1 MIRLVLINIF
11 LIGFIFSQYRDIPDV
26 VTKVATTSANWL
38 KLETGARGVGM
49 AGAMVAAGQG
59 VSAVPYNPASIGFL
73 KGSELY
79 YSKTNYL
86 AGISHS
92 SMAYGTQITPTD
104 FVALHLFQFDSGLMA
119 VTTEDE
125 PDGTGEDFDV
135 KGLSLRATYAKMMTD
150 RLKFGFTVKY
160 IRESIYTTAMQTF
173 AVDLGTN
180 FDTGIY
186 GLILGMSV
194 SNFGPDVQFSGEGI
208 QQQVDEELSVD
219 ESLSKITEKFPIP
232 MSFRLGVKK
241 DVFNNEIHKLTLAVD
256 GINPIDYVVTVNGGL
271 EYGFQDLAYVRAGTH
286 LNHDTA
292 SFTLGAGV
300 KIGNIHVDYA
310 YADYG
315 ILENTNQFGI
325 RFGF

>member
-1 MIRLVLINIF
+1 MKRILILIF
-11 LIGFIFSQYRDIPDV
+11 IGISFSEYRVIPDV

-49 AGAMVAAGQG
+49 AGAMVAAGEG
-59 VSAVPYNPASIGFL
+59 VSAIPYNPASIGYI

-86 AGISHS
+86 VDISHA

-104 FVALHLFQFDSGLMA
+104 FVALHIFTFNSGLMD

-125 PDGTGEDFDV
+125 PDGTGEQFDV
-135 KGLSLRATYAKMMTD
+135 TGLSLRGTYAKILTD
-150 RLKFGFTVKY
+150 RLKIGFTVKY
-160 IRESIYTTAMQTF
+160 IREAIYTTAMQTF
-173 AVDLGTN
+173 AIDLGTN

-186 GLILGMSV
+186 GIILGMSV
-194 SNFGPDVQFSGEGI
+194 SNFGPEVQFSGEGI
-208 QQQVDEELSVD
+208 QQKVDQDLSVD

-232 MSFRLGVKK
+232 MSFRLGIKK
-241 DVFNNEIHKLTLAVD
+241 DILNDEIHKLTFAMD
-256 GINPIDYVVTVNGGL
+256 GVNPIDYVVTGNIGL
-271 EYGFQDLAYVRAGTH
+271 EYSWLETAYVRGGTH

-292 SFTLGAGV
+292 SFTVGAGI
-300 KIGNIHVDYA
+300 KIGNIFVDYA
-310 YADYG
+310 FANYG
-315 ILENTNQFGI
+315 ILENTNQFGL

>member
-1 MIRLVLINIF
+1 MRNPF
-11 LIGFIFSQYRDIPDV
+11 LILIFIGISFSQYRVIPDV

-49 AGAMVAAGQG
+49 AGAMVAAGEG
-59 VSAVPYNPASIGFL
+59 VSAIPYNPASIGYI

-86 AGISHS
+86 VDISHA

-104 FVALHLFQFDSGLMA
+104 FVALHIFTFNSGLMD

-125 PDGTGEDFDV
+125 PDGTGEQFNV
-135 KGLSLRATYAKMMTD
+135 TGLSLRGTYAKILTD
-150 RLKFGFTVKY
+150 RLKIGFTVKY
-160 IRESIYTTAMQTF
+160 IREAIYTTAMQTF
-173 AVDLGTN
+173 AIDLGTN

-186 GLILGMSV
+186 GIILGMSV
-194 SNFGPDVQFSGEGI
+194 SNFGPEVQFSGEGI
-208 QQQVDEELSVD
+208 QQKVDQDLSVD

-232 MSFRLGVKK
+232 MSFRLGIKK
-241 DVFNNEIHKLTLAVD
+241 DILNDEIHKLTFAMD
-256 GINPIDYVVTVNGGL
+256 GVNPIDYVVTGNIGL
-271 EYGFQDLAYVRAGTH
+271 EYSWLETAYVRGGTH

-292 SFTLGAGV
+292 SFTVGAGI
-300 KIGNIHVDYA
+300 KIGNIFVDYA
-310 YADYG
+310 YANYG
-315 ILENTNQFGI
+315 ILENTNQFGL